1 MGAPAGITI
10 FLLGAESQDA
20 ERRRQ
25 IALRALSERLSK
37 TEAQTTQWP
46 SLDEP
51 EKADSPT
58 NLSVETGS
66 VGSVESATP
75 SPTPAVNVAQSQVID
90 EFS

>member
-10 FLLGAESQDA
+10 SLPGAESQDA
-20 ERRRQ
+20 EGRRQ

-37 TEAQTTQWP
+37 TETQTTQWP
-46 SLDEP
+46 CLDEP
-51 EKADSPT
+51 ESADSPT

-90 EFS
+90 GFS